1 MRRPAARAIVAAFA
15 GLSVLL
21 TACGQT
27 AGSPQGGA
35 DDGIVDV
42 VASTSVYGDIVS
54 TIGGDKVR
62 VNSIITR
69 TSQDPHSY
77 EATTQDKLAVSKAE
91 LVVENG
97 GGYDDFIHKLADDTG
112 LDHSNVL
119 NAVELSG
126 LVPEESETGASHDA
140 DGHGHD
146 HAGFNEHVWYS
157 LPAMARLADAVA
169 AKLGELDPSSAETF
183 RSNAGALKDSL
194 GALESELAAVRA
206 SAGQG
211 AAAVTEPVPM
221 YLLEAAG
228 LENKTP
234 AEYMSAIESGADV
247 PPAALKT
254 AVDLVGSGGVKL
266 LAYNLQTEGPQT
278 LALKDAALAA
288 EVPVL
293 DFSETLPDGKDYLQW
308 MTDNVDG
315 IVRTLSCARS
325 GHQPGCKY
333 KCGPNGWPGPG
344 RAGPKIIGTA

>member
-1 MRRPAARAIVAAFA
+1 MRRTAARAIVAAFA

-27 AGSPQGGA
+27 SGNARGSA

-42 VASTSVYGDIVS
+42 VASTSVYGDIVR

-62 VNSIITR
+62 VESIITR

-91 LVVENG
+91 LLVENG

-112 LDHSNVL
+112 LDRGRIL

-126 LVPEESETGASHDA
+126 LVPEEEAGASQDA
-140 DGHGHD
+140 DGHGSD

-169 AKLGELDPSSAETF
+169 AKLGELEPSSAETF
-183 RSNAGALKDSL
+183 RSNAAAFKDSL
-194 GALESELAAVRA
+194 GTLESKLAAVKA
-206 SAGQG
+206 SAGPG
-211 AAAVTEPVPM
+211 AAAVTEPVPL

-234 AEYMSAIESGADV
+234 AEYLSAIESDADV
-247 PPAALKT
+247 PPAVLKA
-254 AVDLVGSGGVKL
+254 AVDLVGSGSVKL

-278 LALKDAALAA
+278 LAVKDAAVAA
-288 EVPVL
+288 GVPVL
-293 DFSETLPDGKDYLQW
+293 DFSETLPDGKGYLPW

-315 IVRTLSCARS
+315 IVRTLS
-325 GHQPGCKY
+325 
-333 KCGPNGWPGPG
+333 
-344 RAGPKIIGTA
+344 